1 MSMPTILLLVLALLV
16 SPGGLRATPPE
27 ALVCGRVTAPA
38 GSPVPQGTRVELLG
52 SPTGEAATA
61 AVGADGRFC
70 FAAPGAGRHLAT
82 VRAPGFVAMSRPFDA
97 RTGDA
102 VELPPVTLARD
113 VGVLLEI
120 RSAEDE
126 PLADA
131 ELRAQPPAAS
141 GEGWQTAPRSGRT
154 DAGGRLTLP
163 RAAGEALD
171 LFASAGDSI
180 HLVVPLPDP
189 DPPRPPGFVTAP
201 LPRADAAGSGTGEPP
216 HALLPAG
223 RPAFGLLL
231 DERRRPLAGA
241 EVILRESGG
250 AAAATAR
257 TGSDGRFLVAAVPAP
272 RFDLRAHA
280 PGFAPAELPGMTL
293 RPGGGAADLGTL
305 ELQPGVRVEG
315 RVTDLAGAPIARAEV
330 RHREVSGLPG
340 RQQRDRLLESPP
352 AAVSGPDGEFV
363 IADLPAGHPLHLL
376 SSADGFLPTWT
387 LGVETPPEEP
397 VAIALQRAAAV
408 AGTVVDEEGE
418 PVTGGRVLL
427 RWPGPPSGTV
437 GVERRRGDGSRR
449 AEAEADGAF
458 RFETLEPGTVEL
470 SAESD
475 EHLPSEPVEV
485 ELAPGEDRS
494 GVRLVVRPGAVI
506 RGRALDATG
515 EPVAGA
521 EVRAGPTTARS
532 GADGS
537 FRLAGLEPGFVG
549 LFGFHPDYRRTVEEV
564 EVVAGVNEQDL
575 RFEDGYGLS
584 GHTVDAAGEP
594 IAGARVVV
602 RQEALR
608 ELPGYGATSGRDGA
622 FRVVVSEEGSFGLV
636 ATAPG
641 YAPSVLSGLELGPAP
656 VEGVEVVLS
665 KGASIVGQIYGLE
678 IDDLA
683 TVEVEAGAQGLGSV
697 AGTVDYL
704 GRYAVEHL
712 VPGDWQVRARVAGG
726 RREARATVPVE
737 EADER
742 VVRDLELGTGVA
754 LSGRV
759 RYRGEPVAA
768 AHVSLDGRDVAAH
781 RSVVTGHDGGF
792 RVEGLEPGSY
802 RLDVL
807 DPSRALSHLEEI
819 AISADR
825 EIVLDLVSE
834 RLAGRVVDDETGA
847 PIEDALVY
855 VRGGADGSLVTVGT
869 DADGGF
875 LLAHVTPGSYR
886 VSARKNGYTPDETTV
901 RVEAGAETPP
911 TLLRLAAAAGLTLTV
926 RAGSG
931 PPPGFVT
938 VSAFDAS
945 GRKVH
950 TDTKTVTDNGFAY
963 FQQLPPGR
971 WNLLVDAQGTAA
983 EWVSAE
989 VPGAAEV
996 VLSPAALLSVRV
1008 PALMESGGAGT
1019 VTVVSASGESFF
1031 EVEPGGTL
1039 RDRWPL
1045 EDGLATVP
1053 DLPAGEWTVRV
1064 TSAAGEVWTAPAAT
1078 DGVAPAQVS
1087 LE

>member
-1 MSMPTILLLVLALLV
+1 MSMPTTLLLVLALLA
-16 SPGGLRATPPE
+16 SPGALRAAPPE
-27 ALVCGRVTAPA
+27 APVCGRVAAPA
-38 GSPVPQGTRVELLG
+38 GSPVPQGTRVELRG
-52 SPTGEAATA
+52 VPAGEAATA
-61 AVGADGRFC
+61 PVDADGRFC
-70 FAAPGAGRHLAT
+70 FDGPGAGHHLVT
-82 VRAPGFVAMSRPFDA
+82 VRAPGFLAMSRSFDA
-97 RTGDA
+97 RRGEA
-102 VELPPVTLARD
+102 IELPPVTLARD
-113 VGVLLEI
+113 AGVLLEV
-120 RSAEDE
+120 RSAESE
-126 PLADA
+126 PLARV
-131 ELRAQPPAAS
+131 EVRAQPPAAS
-141 GEGWQTAPRSGRT
+141 GGGWQAAPRSGRT
-154 DAGGRLTLP
+154 DAAGRVSLP
-163 RAAGEALD
+163 RAAGEALE
-171 LFASAGDSI
+171 LFAAAGASI
-180 HLVVPLPDP
+180 HLVVPLPGPNPAGPP
-189 DPPRPPGFVTAP
+189 DLLTAP
-201 LPRADAAGSGTGEPP
+201 LPPADDEGSAYGLGP
-216 HALLPAG
+216 HAVLPAG

-241 EVILRESGG
+241 EVTLRESGG
-250 AAAATAR
+250 AAAATVR
-257 TGSDGRFLVAAVPAP
+257 TGSDGRFLIAAVPAR

-280 PGFAPAELPGMTL
+280 PGYAPSELPGMTL
-293 RPGGGAADLGTL
+293 PPGGAAADLGTL
-305 ELQPGVRVEG
+305 ELQPGVRIEG
-315 RVTDLAGAPIARAEV
+315 RVTDVAGEAIDGAEI
-330 RHREVSGLPG
+330 RHREVTGLPG
-340 RQQRDRLLESPP
+340 RQQRDRLLERPP

-363 IADLPAGHPLHLL
+363 IADLPAGRPLHLL
-376 SSADGFLPTWT
+376 ASADGFLPTWT

-397 VAIALQRAAAV
+397 VEIALQRSAAV
-408 AGTVVDEEGE
+408 AGTVVDAEGE
-418 PVTGGRVLL
+418 PVPGGRVLL
-427 RWPGPPSGTV
+427 RWPGPPPGTV

-485 ELAPGEDRS
+485 ELAPGEERS
-494 GVRLVVRPGAVI
+494 GVRLVLRPGAVI
-506 RGRALDATG
+506 RGRALDARG
-515 EPVAGA
+515 EPVVGA
-521 EVRAGPTTARS
+521 EIRAGPATVRS

-537 FRLAGLEPGFVG
+537 FRIAGLKLGFVG

-564 EVVAGVNEQDL
+564 EVVPGVNEQDL
-575 RFEDGYGLS
+575 RFEDGFVLAGR
-584 GHTVDAAGEP
+584 TVDAAGDP
-594 IAGARVVV
+594 VAGARLVV
-602 RQEALR
+602 RQEGLR
-608 ELPGYGATSGRDGA
+608 ELPGYGATSGGDGA

-641 YAPSVLSGLELGPAP
+641 YAPSLLSGLELGPAP

-665 KGASIVGQIYGLE
+665 EGASIVGQIYGLE

-683 TVEVEAGAQGLGSV
+683 TVEVEAGAQGLGTV

-737 EADER
+737 AGDER

-754 LSGRV
+754 FSGRV
-759 RYRGEPVAA
+759 RYRGEPVAG

-781 RSVVTGHDGGF
+781 RSVLTGHDGSF
-792 RVEGLEPGSY
+792 RIEDLLPGSY

-819 AISADR
+819 AITADR
-825 EIVLDLVSE
+825 EVVLDLVSE
-834 RLAGRVVDDETGA
+834 RLDGRVVDDETGA
-847 PIEDALVY
+847 PIADALVY

-869 DADGGF
+869 GPDGGF
-875 LLAHVTPGSYR
+875 LLAHLTPGTYE
-886 VSARKNGYTPDETTV
+886 VSARKDGYAPDQTTV

-911 TLLRLAAAAGLTLTV
+911 AVLRLAAAAGLTLTV
-926 RAGSG
+926 RAGTG

-938 VSAFDAS
+938 VSAFDGS
-945 GRKVH
+945 GRKIH
-950 TDTKTVTDNGFAY
+950 TDTERVTDNGFAY

-989 VPGAAEV
+989 VPGAQEV

-1008 PALMESGGAGT
+1008 PALIESGGAGT
-1019 VTVVSASGESFF
+1019 VTVASASGEPFF

-1045 EDGLATVP
+1045 EHGLATVP

-1064 TSAAGEVWTAPAAT
+1064 TSAGGEAWTAPAAT
-1078 DGVAPAQVS
+1078 DGVTPAQVT